1 MRGLTKTNQSVGSDN
16 QIDFIAYFLC
26 IGDEMLEE
34 VYDLKKVCKIK
45 FEISPCD
52 ASIDRFDA

>member
-26 IGDEMLEE
+26 IGDEMLE
-34 VYDLKKVCKIK
+34 VFDIKKVCKIK
-45 FEISPCD
+45 FEISPRD
-52 ASIDRFDA
+52 ASIDGFDA